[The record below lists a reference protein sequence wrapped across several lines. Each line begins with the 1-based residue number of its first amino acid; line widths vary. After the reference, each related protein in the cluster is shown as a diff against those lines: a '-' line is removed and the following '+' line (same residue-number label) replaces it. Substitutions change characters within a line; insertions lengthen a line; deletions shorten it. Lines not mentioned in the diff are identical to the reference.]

1 MAKKVSTNKITN
13 LSQDWGLDTSNGL
26 PYSGQ
31 SVQDF
36 IKEGLATANTAY
48 SERWGAV
55 YFDSAT
61 YTLLGF
67 KNEDDKETYL
77 AGGDSS
83 LVIGR
88 EIFNFSG
95 TINQIKII
103 NKMNSNTVY
112 FTNTAETAN
121 LTVGFISQQKGI
133 TDQDWTEILEDFYVT
148 ISVDKGSTGE
158 FVNIETNKLVLNGFD
173 YTFDVKKYVAF
184 GGNRVRVTATGV
196 TTNTTTNFIFNVH
209 LTSMYLSPSN
219 FAWNKP
225 FVEGEAY
232 NLGGMNIGGNINKL
246 LKVKVTNDGLGYS
259 RVFEENL
266 KTATYITNSY
276 FYKGL
281 VFPETGTGVYH
292 VEIWL
297 DADGLESDHLHYNIM
312 CIASADKATASLINI
327 NEVFEAD
334 NGTDADLFKY
344 SIYNAGMASGNPY
357 FKISKDGEVAREETL
372 EGVPTAS
379 VQTYSAALEFESEE
393 AMFDILVDASIGDYH
408 QQATVTIDNTTSFP
422 AVADTT
428 FYMNAATRSNNQT
441 NRDKIINE
449 ISGEEIS
456 TTFSNIA
463 WVDGTDGWTVDKGGR
478 KCLLLPARSKMTVNI
493 QPLALIGQGK
503 TIEMA
508 FKVENAADYNEPIV
522 SIADATDTDFR
533 GVVIKPKNVCVH
545 SRDLHTNDL
554 AQSYNLK
561 DDELVHL
568 IITIVK
574 NYKTNYGNLAQI
586 YVNGVKTTSFSFTN
600 TDDFTSKASLVLG
613 SNTADLYVYKMRVYE
628 NGFGWQDSIQNYIN
642 CLPGVVEKVAA
653 WDKIS
658 SVIDDSYNLDYDAVF
673 GKYNTMVIEMLDGKP
688 LPDKLNP
695 SGDNPPLCNLEI
707 NIVDPIEGELDEDF
721 AQFFNGTPILNQ
733 TIEGQGTTAMTYY
746 RWNFRWKMDKKY
758 NKRRITAKKNVA
770 SSMHSHKMGATRL
783 YNDLHNAVVGFND
796 ANARVAVFQY
806 PVYGFLKTLVEGTT
820 DQYVYTGIGLYT
832 IGPDKGDK
840 VTFGYDQSEFK
851 NSIMHLEGTDH
862 TPMSVGFDY
871 PWAETQYLGSKEAM
885 GAITKDGSIA
895 AAWEVGAAGD
905 YDPKDN
911 PTEVKAM
918 LDVEFK
924 PAYEVVY
931 NNSTCILGVT
941 ETLAEINADPVAWRK
956 RVADNGKSYSELEF
970 WTDGIY
976 DLYYYNV
983 QQETFKSNGINL
995 LTQLNIDAS
1004 ELIGLDIDAK
1014 NELFKTRRRE
1024 NFIANWENYWDKDD
1038 AIFHDVILEII
1049 AASDNFK
1056 KNNYPYKFKSLAEGG
1071 RWCRRQD
1078 DLDSIFDV
1086 NNQGF
1091 AAKLYSV
1098 LMGDK
1103 TATGSG
1109 SVFRGENSIFHT
1121 LVHECFKEEKKQ
1133 MAHRIFDAMAEL
1145 SPYGSSQIDRL
1156 VGYIQNLF
1164 WDKAQDYFTK
1174 SAYNIDAEWTYEEAW
1189 PLRTQGIYVNDVDPL
1204 QQSLGSHIEAE
1215 RNWVELRMV
1224 FMASYYNWGP
1234 FATDNGDDASTG
1246 QVSFRA
1252 AGGKTYTI
1260 TPALDLNPTILIGQS
1275 DLATYGDRV
1284 LAGTPVEVTVP
1295 DMGNNDTHVYIQ
1307 GTDYVADLGDL
1318 SDLQVSADNPV
1329 LTVASKRLRKL
1340 KTGDEI
1346 AENVTSNVAD
1356 MGIGYCPSL
1365 EEIDSRNL
1373 ASLTG
1378 TVDLTQC
1385 PRLRKALF
1393 EGTNAAN
1400 LQIAAGSKIE
1410 ELSLPDTVTTLSLI
1424 RLPNLTE
1431 DNLKYNSL
1439 NALSYLRL
1447 EDNDSI
1453 NNFEMLKNAYTNSP
1467 ALKNIRVVGF
1477 EYDADANDIA
1487 MIARFATDKDENGN
1501 PVYQGIDDNGD
1512 PTLGLP
1518 VLDGTFTL
1526 DGYLY
1531 ESDYNTVKANYPKL
1545 NIEAAGFYMDFE
1557 DPEVVRILLA
1567 NMTTD
1572 DNIGITREQAEG
1584 VTSINGWFHSNAVI
1598 KSFNELE
1605 HFTGLT
1611 QISPKNDGGH
1621 GSSVFWNA
1629 TSLEEVTI
1637 PKNVTRIGSYAFTN
1651 CNSLSKITFADKNKI
1666 TEINAGAFDSC
1677 SLLDI
1682 EIDFP
1687 NLIELGE
1694 SAFNR
1699 CANIRKITNLGK
1711 ITKIKGVGNIGQNW
1725 GDFYRCTS
1733 LEDVTL
1739 PNTLES
1745 IGMMSFYGCSS
1756 MTRCVF
1762 PTSLTTIG
1770 AQAFYNCTSLAFEH
1784 LNLPNLTTLGQDAF
1798 YGVKIKKL
1806 SLGAVTSLPSASS
1819 STQNYGDKSVLEE
1832 VVLSDAL
1839 SVIPDYSFRDYIE
1852 LSSLKLPSNLT
1863 EIGTQAFS
1871 GCTSFNIDVS
1881 TLPKT
1886 ISNIESLAFQGVKTS
1901 GVLDLPNLTGTI
1913 TWGNYNN
1920 TDTKLLDGVE
1930 NLGAV
1935 TSVAGFMRQAKL
1947 KFAKVPS
1954 TCTKLETDAFS
1965 NCTSLEYLL
1974 VWNPNPP
1981 TLGTS
1986 ALNNTN
1992 NCPIYVPG
2000 ASLTAYR
2007 EATNWINYASRIF
2020 PLEDYMDGGIITFAD
2035 PVVEALCVANWDT
2048 NNSGYM
2054 SKGEVERI
2062 TDIGTVFKGNTEITS
2077 FGEFEKFTGLTS
2089 VPDGA
2094 FSGCTNLMELTIP
2107 KTLTVI
2113 KRSAFANVPAPMI
2126 LDCPNLT
2133 DIWSDSAYTGA
2144 FYNSGLTEIRNL
2156 GTITKLQNGYNDNN
2170 KYGIFADCKNL
2181 TKVVLPETLINV
2193 ESVTFIGC
2201 TSLTDINL
2209 DHVVTFGRYAF
2220 SNCTSLSLN
2229 DLTLTNAQ
2237 TIHPGA
2243 FANVP
2248 LTGKLSCPSLTSLP
2262 GERYS
2267 MGAFENTNLT
2277 EIADLGSITTIPDFR
2292 ESAATGCF
2300 ANNQNLIKVTL
2311 PETLTFI
2318 GRRAFRNCPKLTTCN
2333 IPSSVTTINDS
2344 AFANNEN
2351 LLFEELNLPNLTTL
2365 GQNAFYGVKIKK
2377 ISLDSLI
2384 NLPSGTTNGWTENY
2398 GNQTILEEV
2407 VLSNLITTISSCT
2420 FFGYSALT
2428 KCDIPKSVTKIDG
2441 HAFEGTKIEG
2451 ILDLP
2456 NLTTMG
2462 TRAFSGTNISKVVN
2476 LGTITSLPEGEWV
2489 SAKRQGVFALCANL
2503 TSVVLPETLTN
2514 IGYGSFAHCTA
2525 LQSLN
2530 IPESVTFIG
2539 EGAFEN
2545 CSAPLVLN
2553 TPNLQTLSGAAF
2565 NGSGLVEIKS
2575 IGKITTIESG
2585 TSSPFYNC
2593 TKLKK
2598 VTWSTDTVA
2607 IQAWQFRLCESL
2619 DTVIIPTETVVTLM
2633 NSDAFSETSADLAI
2647 YVLDEL
2653 VDAYKTA
2660 ENWSVHADKIKPL
2673 SEYVE

>member
-246 LKVKVTNDGLGYS
+246 LKVKVTNDELGYS

-312 CIASADKATASLINI
+312 CIASADKTTASLINI

-357 FKISKDGEVAREETL
+357 FKISKDGEIAREETL
-372 EGVPTAS
+372 DRIPTAS
-379 VQTYSAALEFESEE
+379 IQTYSAAIEFESEE
-393 AMFDILVDASIGDYH
+393 AMFDITVDASIGDSH
-408 QQATVTIDNTTSFP
+408 QQAVIPIDNTSSFP
-422 AVADTT
+422 AISNAT

-441 NRDKIINE
+441 NRDKFINE
-449 ISGEEIS
+449 ISGTEIE
-456 TTFSNIA
+456 TTFSDIA
-463 WVDGTDGWTVDKGGR
+463 WVDGTDGWTVDKTGR
-478 KCLLLPARSKMTVNI
+478 KCLLLPARSKMTVNT

-508 FKVENAADYNEPIV
+508 FKIENAADYDEPVI
-522 SIADATDTDFR
+522 SIAETTDTDFR
-533 GVVIKPKNVCVH
+533 GIVIKPKNVCIH

-586 YVNGVKTTSFSFTN
+586 YVNGVKTTSFAFTN
-600 TDDFTSKASLVLG
+600 TDDFTSRASLVLG
-613 SNTADLYVYKMRVYE
+613 SNTADLYLYKMRVYE

-658 SVIDDSYNLDYDAVF
+658 SVIDDSYNLNYDAVF

-746 RWNFRWKMDKKY
+746 RWNFRWKLDKTY

-783 YNDLHNAVVGFND
+783 YNDLHNAVVGPND

-832 IGPDKGDK
+832 VGPDKGDK
-840 VTFGYDQSEFK
+840 VTFGFDKSEFE

-871 PWAETQYLGSKEAM
+871 PWAETQYVGSKEAM

-895 AAWEVGAAGD
+895 AAWEVGAAGE

-941 ETLAEINADPVAWRK
+941 ETLSEINANPVVWRK
-956 RVADNGKSYSELEF
+956 NVTEDGKSYSELEF
-970 WTDGIY
+970 WTDGVY
-976 DLYYYNV
+976 DLYYYNI
-983 QQETFKSNGINL
+983 QEETFKSNGINL
-995 LTQLNIDAS
+995 LTQLGISAN
-1004 ELIGLDIDAK
+1004 ELSGLDINAK
-1014 NELFKTRRRE
+1014 NELFKARRRE

-1038 AIFHDVILEII
+1038 ALFHDVILEII

-1056 KNNYPYKFKSLAEGG
+1056 KNNYPYKFKPLAQGG

-1121 LVHECFKEEKKQ
+1121 LVHECFKDEKKQ

-1189 PLRTQGIYVNDVDPL
+1189 PLRTQGIYKNDVDPL

-1234 FATDNGDDASTG
+1234 FATDNGDDTSTG

-1340 KTGDEI
+1340 KTGDEV

-1393 EGTNAAN
+1393 EGTNVAN
-1400 LQIAAGSKIE
+1400 LQIPAGSKIE
-1410 ELSLPDTVTTLSLI
+1410 ELSLPDTITTLSLI

-1431 DNLKYNSL
+1431 DNLTYNSL

-1447 EDNDSI
+1447 EDNDNI
-1453 NNFEMLKNAYTNSP
+1453 NNFEMLKNAYANSP

-1477 EYDADANDIA
+1477 EYNADASDIA

-1512 PTLGLP
+1512 PSQGLP

-1526 DGYLY
+1526 DGYSY

-1545 NIEAAGFYMDFE
+1545 NIEAAGFYVYFE
-1557 DPEVVRILLA
+1557 DPEVARILLA
-1567 NMTTD
+1567 NMTND
-1572 DNIGITREQAEG
+1572 DNIGITREQAAE
-1584 VTSINGWFHSNAVI
+1584 VTSIGTWFKENTVI
-1598 KSFNELE
+1598 VSFNEFELFTSVNSMSSQSFFSCSNLTSIKLPDTISTIPNGSYTTAAYSYAGVFTLCDKLTSIKLPSSLE
-1605 HFTGLT
+1605 S
-1611 QISPKNDGGH
+1611 I
-1621 GSSVFWNA
+1621 GSGAFSEC
-1629 TSLEEVTI
+1629 TSLTHVDL
-1637 PKNVTRIGSYAFTN
+1637 PKTLNRIGNAAFQNTSITGELSS
-1651 CNSLSKITFADKNKI
+1651 SLTTIESKAFWGCKLLKINLPNLSGTLGERAFADNI
-1666 TEINAGAFDSC
+1666 NLTEVVS
-1677 SLLDI
+1677 
-1682 EIDFP
+1682 
-1687 NLIELGE
+1687 
-1694 SAFNR
+1694 
-1699 CANIRKITNLGK
+1699 LGK
-1711 ITKIKGVGNIGQNW
+1711 ITEFENGSYQSNIG
-1725 GDFYRCTS
+1725 GRYKGCFYGCTS
-1733 LEDVTL
+1733 LTSVTL
-1739 PNTLES
+1739 PSTLVKIGYGAFSGCDKLTQLNGFNNSQIELVGDS
-1745 IGMMSFYGCSS
+1745 ILYGCSS
-1756 MTRCVF
+1756 
-1762 PTSLTTIG
+1762 
-1770 AQAFYNCTSLAFEH
+1770 LAFDE
-1784 LNLPNLTTLGQDAF
+1784 LNLPNLTSLGQNAF
-1798 YGVKIKKL
+1798 YEVKIKKL
-1806 SLGAVTSLPSASS
+1806 TLGKVTSLPGANEYI
-1819 STQNYGDKSVLEE
+1819 QNFGKKDYLEE
-1832 VVLSDAL
+1832 ITLPNTLTTIPNNSFAL
-1839 SVIPDYSFRDYIE
+1839 YTALKKCNLPEGITE
-1852 LSSLKLPSNLT
+1852 L
-1863 EIGTQAFS
+1863 GVAAFN
-1871 GCTSFNIDVS
+1871 GCTSLSDDLN
-1881 TLPKT
+1881 
-1886 ISNIESLAFQGVKTS
+1886 
-1901 GVLDLPNLTGTI
+1901 LPNLTGTI
-1913 TWGNYNN
+1913 GNSTFRSTAIKRIVSLGSITSIGGTGHGTAVFGLNTALEFVDLPITITSIGNY
-1920 TDTKLLDGVE
+1920 
-1930 NLGAV
+1930 
-1935 TSVAGFMRQAKL
+1935 
-1947 KFAKVPS
+1947 
-1954 TCTKLETDAFS
+1954 AFYG
-1965 NCTSLEYLL
+1965 CTSLLSIICRATT
-1974 VWNPNPP
+1974 PP

-1986 ALNNTN
+1986 VFGDTN
-1992 NCPIYVPG
+1992 STFVIYVPA
-2000 ASLTAYR
+2000 ASVTAYR
-2007 EATNWINYASRIF
+2007 EATNWIEYASRIF
-2020 PLEDYMDGGIITFAD
+2020 PIEDYMDGGIFIFAD
-2035 PVVEALCVANWDT
+2035 PAVEALCVANWDS

-2054 SKGEVERI
+2054 SKGEVERV
-2062 TDIGTVFKGNTEITS
+2062 TSVGTVFNDTEITS
-2077 FGEFEKFTGLTS
+2077 FNEFKHFTGITVLNDS
-2089 VPDGA
+2089 A
-2094 FSGCTNLMELTIP
+2094 FRGCTNLQEITIP
-2107 KTLTVI
+2107 Q
-2113 KRSAFANVPAPMI
+2113 NVVHMGWKVFT
-2126 LDCPNLT
+2126 DGNCPNLHT
-2133 DIWSDSAYTGA
+2133 IVILNDQSVISAQSNTLT
-2144 FYNSGLTEIRNL
+2144 GLTGI
-2156 GTITKLQNGYNDNN
+2156 QN
-2170 KYGIFADCKNL
+2170 
-2181 TKVVLPETLINV
+2181 
-2193 ESVTFIGC
+2193 
-2201 TSLTDINL
+2201 
-2209 DHVVTFGRYAF
+2209 
-2220 SNCTSLSLN
+2220 
-2229 DLTLTNAQ
+2229 
-2237 TIHPGA
+2237 
-2243 FANVP
+2243 
-2248 LTGKLSCPSLTSLP
+2248 
-2262 GERYS
+2262 
-2267 MGAFENTNLT
+2267 
-2277 EIADLGSITTIPDFR
+2277 
-2292 ESAATGCF
+2292 
-2300 ANNQNLIKVTL
+2300 
-2311 PETLTFI
+2311 
-2318 GRRAFRNCPKLTTCN
+2318 
-2333 IPSSVTTINDS
+2333 
-2344 AFANNEN
+2344 
-2351 LLFEELNLPNLTTL
+2351 
-2365 GQNAFYGVKIKK
+2365 
-2377 ISLDSLI
+2377 
-2384 NLPSGTTNGWTENY
+2384 
-2398 GNQTILEEV
+2398 
-2407 VLSNLITTISSCT
+2407 
-2420 FFGYSALT
+2420 
-2428 KCDIPKSVTKIDG
+2428 
-2441 HAFEGTKIEG
+2441 
-2451 ILDLP
+2451 
-2456 NLTTMG
+2456 
-2462 TRAFSGTNISKVVN
+2462 
-2476 LGTITSLPEGEWV
+2476 
-2489 SAKRQGVFALCANL
+2489 
-2503 TSVVLPETLTN
+2503 
-2514 IGYGSFAHCTA
+2514 
-2525 LQSLN
+2525 
-2530 IPESVTFIG
+2530 
-2539 EGAFEN
+2539 
-2545 CSAPLVLN
+2545 
-2553 TPNLQTLSGAAF
+2553 
-2565 NGSGLVEIKS
+2565 
-2575 IGKITTIESG
+2575 
-2585 TSSPFYNC
+2585 
-2593 TKLKK
+2593 
-2598 VTWSTDTVA
+2598 
-2607 IQAWQFRLCESL
+2607 
-2619 DTVIIPTETVVTLM
+2619 
-2633 NSDAFSETSADLAI
+2633 I
-2647 YVLDEL
+2647 YVPGTL
-2653 VDAYKTA
+2653 VDAYKA
-2660 ENWSVHADKIKPL
+2660 ADYWSAFADYIKPL
-2673 SEYVE
+2673 SEYTE

>member
-422 AVADTT
+422 AVADAT

-449 ISGEEIS
+449 ISGQEIS

-463 WVDGTDGWTVDKGGR
+463 WVDGTDGWTVDKSGR
-478 KCLLLPARSKMTVNI
+478 KCLLLPARSKMTVNT

-533 GVVIKPKNVCVH
+533 GIVIKPKNVCVH

-628 NGFGWQDSIQNYIN
+628 NGFGWQDAIQNYIN

-871 PWAETQYLGSKEAM
+871 PWAETQYIGSKEAM

-895 AAWEVGAAGD
+895 AAWEVGAAGE

-970 WTDGIY
+970 WTDGVY

-983 QQETFKSNGINL
+983 QEEKFKPNGINL
-995 LTQLNIDAS
+995 LTQLNIQN
-1004 ELIGLDIDAK
+1004 ELTGLNINAK

-1056 KNNYPYKFKSLAEGG
+1056 KTNYPNKFKSLAEGG

-1156 VGYIQNLF
+1156 IGYIQNLF

-1189 PLRTQGIYVNDVDPL
+1189 PLRNQGIYKNDVDPL
-1204 QQSLGSHIEAE
+1204 EQSLGSHIEAE

-1234 FATDNGDDASTG
+1234 FATDNGDDTSTG

-1557 DPEVVRILLA
+1557 DPEVVKILLA

-1651 CNSLSKITFADKNKI
+1651 CNLLSKITFADKNKI
-1666 TEINAGAFDSC
+1666 TEINSGAFDGC

-1694 SAFNR
+1694 SVFNR
-1699 CANIRKITNLGK
+1699 CVNIRKITNLGK

-1725 GDFYRCTS
+1725 GDFYQCTS

-1745 IGMMSFYGCSS
+1745 IGTKSFYECSA

-1762 PTSLTTIG
+1762 PTSITTIKD
-1770 AQAFYNCTSLAFEH
+1770 QAFYNCTSLAFDE
-1784 LNLPNLTTLGQDAF
+1784 LNLPNLTTLGQNAF
-1798 YGVKIKKL
+1798 YGMKIKKL
-1806 SLGAVTSLPSASS
+1806 SLGALTALPTANNIS
-1819 STQNYGDKSVLEE
+1819 QNYGDKDTLEE
-1832 VVLSDAL
+1832 ITISGK
-1839 SVIPDYSFRDYIE
+1839 I
-1852 LSSLKLPSNLT
+1852 T
-1863 EIGTQAFS
+1863 EIPSQ
-1871 GCTSFNIDVS
+1871 SFNGYINMKLCDFPTSVTAIGDYAFNNCVS
-1881 TLPKT
+1881 LPKVITLSNVQTLGIASYCKTMIEEVYLPDIVTLKNGANYTGVFSHCTNLKKIHIGPNCTLIGSYLRSYGANGSDFT
-1886 ISNIESLAFQGVKTS
+1886 IICE
-1901 GVLDLPNLTGTI
+1901 
-1913 TWGNYNN
+1913 
-1920 TDTKLLDGVE
+1920 
-1930 NLGAV
+1930 AV
-1935 TSVAGFMRQAKL
+1935 T
-1947 KFAKVPS
+1947 
-1954 TCTKLETDAFS
+1954 
-1965 NCTSLEYLL
+1965 
-1974 VWNPNPP
+1974 PP
-1981 TLGTS
+1981 TLGS
-1986 ALNNTN
+1986 SILHAAVNVELEA
-1992 NCPIYVPG
+1992 IYVPA
-2000 ASLTAYR
+2000 ASLIAYR
-2007 EATNWINYASRIF
+2007 EATNWIDYASRIF
-2020 PLEDYMDGGIITFAD
+2020 PIEDYMDGGIITFAD

-2077 FGEFEKFTGLTS
+2077 FNEFENFTGITS
-2089 VPDGA
+2089 LVSGSSSTLSA
-2094 FSGCTNLMELTIP
+2094 FTGCTNLESIKLP
-2107 KTLTVI
+2107 SSLTVFGNYSFQGCSKLSI
-2113 KRSAFANVPAPMI
+2113 
-2126 LDCPNLT
+2126 
-2133 DIWSDSAYTGA
+2133 
-2144 FYNSGLTEIRNL
+2144 TEIPV
-2156 GTITKLQNGYNDNN
+2156 GTT
-2170 KYGIFADCKNL
+2170 
-2181 TKVVLPETLINV
+2181 
-2193 ESVTFIGC
+2193 SIG
-2201 TSLTDINL
+2201 T
-2209 DHVVTFGRYAF
+2209 
-2220 SNCTSLSLN
+2220 
-2229 DLTLTNAQ
+2229 
-2237 TIHPGA
+2237 
-2243 FANVP
+2243 
-2248 LTGKLSCPSLTSLP
+2248 
-2262 GERYS
+2262 
-2267 MGAFENTNLT
+2267 
-2277 EIADLGSITTIPDFR
+2277 
-2292 ESAATGCF
+2292 
-2300 ANNQNLIKVTL
+2300 
-2311 PETLTFI
+2311 
-2318 GRRAFRNCPKLTTCN
+2318 
-2333 IPSSVTTINDS
+2333 
-2344 AFANNEN
+2344 
-2351 LLFEELNLPNLTTL
+2351 
-2365 GQNAFYGVKIKK
+2365 NAFYGVAQCPQNVI
-2377 ISLDSLI
+2377 
-2384 NLPSGTTNGWTENY
+2384 
-2398 GNQTILEEV
+2398 
-2407 VLSNLITTISSCT
+2407 
-2420 FFGYSALT
+2420 
-2428 KCDIPKSVTKIDG
+2428 
-2441 HAFEGTKIEG
+2441 
-2451 ILDLP
+2451 LP
-2456 NLTTMG
+2456 NLTFLG
-2462 TRAFSGTNISKVVN
+2462 NAAFKNNAGIK
-2476 LGTITSLPEGEWV
+2476 
-2489 SAKRQGVFALCANL
+2489 K
-2503 TSVVLPETLTN
+2503 
-2514 IGYGSFAHCTA
+2514 
-2525 LQSLN
+2525 
-2530 IPESVTFIG
+2530 
-2539 EGAFEN
+2539 
-2545 CSAPLVLN
+2545 VLN
-2553 TPNLQTLSGAAF
+2553 L
-2565 NGSGLVEIKS
+2565 
-2575 IGKITTIESG
+2575 GKITEIVGGGSIDTN
-2585 TSSPFYNC
+2585 SSPFYGCND
-2593 TKLKK
+2593 
-2598 VTWSTDTVA
+2598 VEV
-2607 IQAWQFRLCESL
+2607 F
-2619 DTVIIPTETVVTLM
+2619 IIPSTVTTLGKGAISYM
-2633 NSDAFSETSADLAI
+2633 SSLHTLISKATTPPTYTDNSLYTLAALTSI
-2647 YVLDEL
+2647 YVP
-2653 VDAYKTA
+2653 DASVEEYKGSSG
-2660 ENWSVHADKIKPL
+2660 WSSATWQAKIKPISQL
-2673 SEYVE
+2673 ATDNPTLYAEIKDYL

>member
-209 LTSMYLSPSN
+209 STSMYLSPSN

-246 LKVKVTNDGLGYS
+246 LKVKVTNDELDYS

-281 VFPETGTGVYH
+281 IFPETGTGVYH

-422 AVADTT
+422 AVADAT

-441 NRDKIINE
+441 NRDKFINE
-449 ISGEEIS
+449 ISGQEIS

-463 WVDGTDGWTVDKGGR
+463 WVDGTDGWTVDKSGR
-478 KCLLLPARSKMTVNI
+478 KCLLLPARSKMTVNT

-522 SIADATDTDFR
+522 SIADTTDTDFR
-533 GVVIKPKNVCVH
+533 GIVIKPKNVCVH

-673 GKYNTMVIEMLDGKP
+673 GRYNTMVIEMLDGKP

-707 NIVDPIEGELDEDF
+707 NIVDRIEGEFDEDF

-895 AAWEVGAAGD
+895 AAWEVGAAGE

-956 RVADNGKSYSELEF
+956 RVAENGKSYSELEF
-970 WTDGIY
+970 WTDGVY

-983 QQETFKSNGINL
+983 QEEKFKPNGINL
-995 LTQLNIDAS
+995 LTQLNIQN
-1004 ELIGLDIDAK
+1004 ELTGLDINAK

-1038 AIFHDVILEII
+1038 ALFHDVILEII

-1056 KNNYPYKFKSLAEGG
+1056 KNNYPYKFKPLAEGG

-1189 PLRTQGIYVNDVDPL
+1189 PLRNQGIYVNDVDPL

-1385 PRLRKALF
+1385 PRLRKVLF
-1393 EGTNAAN
+1393 EGTNVAN
-1400 LQIAAGSKIE
+1400 LQIPAGSKIE

-1453 NNFEMLKNAYTNSP
+1453 NNFEMLKNAYINSP
-1467 ALKNIRVVGF
+1467 VLKNIRVVGF
-1477 EYDADANDIA
+1477 KYNADANDIA
-1487 MIARFATDKDENGN
+1487 MIARFTTDKDENGN

-1518 VLDGTFTL
+1518 VLDGTFIL

-1531 ESDYNTVKANYPKL
+1531 EDDYNAVKANYPKL
-1545 NIEAAGFYMDFE
+1545 NIEAEGFYIKFE
-1557 DPEVVRILLA
+1557 DPEVVKVLLSKL
-1567 NMTTD
+1567 TTD
-1572 DNIGITREQAEG
+1572 DNIGITVSNIEG
-1584 VTSINGWFHSNAVI
+1584 VKSIGGWFTNNAKI
-1598 KSFNELE
+1598 ETFNEFE
-1605 HFTGLT
+1605 RFTGITKIEGDPSSAGGFMGCTLLRSIKLPKTLT
-1611 QISPKNDGGH
+1611 TIYDGSHQYSNTGCFK
-1621 GSSVFWNA
+1621 GC
-1629 TSLEEVTI
+1629 TSLEEIVVPPLVTKI
-1637 PKNVTRIGSYAFTN
+1637 PHSFARSCSSLRSVTFEGEITSIADRAFCYCTPLVCDIPQTVTNIGIFAFRDCDMSGVVLNLPNLKT
-1651 CNSLSKITFADKNKI
+1651 LGGIDTFAY
-1666 TEINAGAFDSC
+1666 
-1677 SLLDI
+1677 
-1682 EIDFP
+1682 
-1687 NLIELGE
+1687 
-1694 SAFNR
+1694 
-1699 CANIRKITNLGK
+1699 
-1711 ITKIKGVGNIGQNW
+1711 TKIKGIESLGEITALTFQ
-1725 GDFYRCTS
+1725 GDPPGSYS
-1733 LEDVTL
+1733 QY
-1739 PNTLES
+1739 P
-1745 IGMMSFYGCSS
+1745 
-1756 MTRCVF
+1756 
-1762 PTSLTTIG
+1762 
-1770 AQAFYNCTSLAFEH
+1770 AFYNCTELEYVNLPKTLTNIGRNMFQGCTKLVIDE
-1784 LNLPNLTTLGQDAF
+1784 LDLPNLTTIGVSVFSGVKIRKVKNLGKVTTFPQLSCVGTYIEEINVPDTVTAFASSALYGFTSLHTLNVDWSKIVTLNQQALYNCTGLELEELSTPNLETIGSNALYNVKIKKWLNMGKMTTLTLGGLDKTVLTELVIPSTVISLPKDVLSGCKKLVSLSVDWSNITSIGANALYNCTELPTFDEVNLINLTSIGLDAF
-1798 YGVKIKKL
+1798 YGVKIKKINISSLTTLPTAGSSGLSQIFGDKTILEEVILSESLTEIPNYCFMNYSNIKQFGINWSGLTVLGAGALNGMSGLEFEEL
-1806 SLGAVTSLPSASS
+1806 SLNNLISLGHFSLNGIKIKKLSLPTITSLPAANSS
-1819 STQNYGDKSVLEE
+1819 GTSSNFGNNSILEE
-1832 VVLSDAL
+1832 LNLSENITILPAYTFKQHTKL
-1839 SVIPDYSFRDYIE
+1839 KKITGLKNIGVIEMQCFNGCSE
-1852 LSSLKLPSNLT
+1852 LESIDIDFTKVTTISND
-1863 EIGTQAFS
+1863 AFS
-1871 GCTSFNIDVS
+1871 GCTSIIIDELN
-1881 TLPKT
+1881 T
-1886 ISNIESLAFQGVKTS
+1886 SNITTLGTNAFSGVKIKKWLDTGGLTTINLAGLDKNYIEEIVLPQTATIIPAYCFQGCPELRNINN
-1901 GVLDLPNLTGTI
+1901 GVFNSITEIKANAFCDLPNWIQNVVFPNLTTVISTSSSNQHLNFVRCGFTEFHAPNLNMSNVDI
-1913 TWGNYNN
+1913 YYAGNGIFKSCPNLKILEVGG
-1920 TDTKLLDGVE
+1920 TKLP
-1930 NLGAV
+1930 LG
-1935 TSVAGFMRQAKL
+1935 
-1947 KFAKVPS
+1947 FA
-1954 TCTKLETDAFS
+1954 
-1965 NCTSLEYLL
+1965 
-1974 VWNPNPP
+1974 
-1981 TLGTS
+1981 
-1986 ALNNTN
+1986 
-1992 NCPIYVPG
+1992 
-2000 ASLTAYR
+2000 R
-2007 EATNWINYASRIF
+2007 
-2020 PLEDYMDGGIITFAD
+2020 
-2035 PVVEALCVANWDT
+2035 
-2048 NNSGYM
+2048 
-2054 SKGEVERI
+2054 
-2062 TDIGTVFKGNTEITS
+2062 
-2077 FGEFEKFTGLTS
+2077 
-2089 VPDGA
+2089 
-2094 FSGCTNLMELTIP
+2094 
-2107 KTLTVI
+2107 
-2113 KRSAFANVPAPMI
+2113 
-2126 LDCPNLT
+2126 DCPNLENV
-2133 DIWSDSAYTGA
+2133 I
-2144 FYNSGLTEIRNL
+2144 GLDNIVEIRHQAFIDTPNL
-2156 GTITKLQNGYNDNN
+2156 KINMVLPKCEYIISSGASSLGGTFGNCGILSLDAPKIIKIGEDSYGNDPGVFNS
-2170 KYGIFADCKNL
+2170 CKNL
-2181 TKVVLPETLINV
+2181 HTIKLQDITK
-2193 ESVTFIGC
+2193 IGY
-2201 TSLTDINL
+2201 
-2209 DHVVTFGRYAF
+2209 RAF
-2220 SNCTSLSLN
+2220 ANCTSLSAVIINNTVPPALDSSAFSN
-2229 DLTLTNAQ
+2229 C
-2237 TIHPGA
+2237 GA
-2243 FANVP
+2243 FTIYVP
-2248 LTGKLSCPSLTSLP
+2248 
-2262 GERYS
+2262 E
-2267 MGAFENTNLT
+2267 
-2277 EIADLGSITTIPDFR
+2277 
-2292 ESAATGCF
+2292 
-2300 ANNQNLIKVTL
+2300 
-2311 PETLTFI
+2311 
-2318 GRRAFRNCPKLTTCN
+2318 
-2333 IPSSVTTINDS
+2333 
-2344 AFANNEN
+2344 
-2351 LLFEELNLPNLTTL
+2351 
-2365 GQNAFYGVKIKK
+2365 
-2377 ISLDSLI
+2377 
-2384 NLPSGTTNGWTENY
+2384 
-2398 GNQTILEEV
+2398 
-2407 VLSNLITTISSCT
+2407 
-2420 FFGYSALT
+2420 
-2428 KCDIPKSVTKIDG
+2428 
-2441 HAFEGTKIEG
+2441 
-2451 ILDLP
+2451 
-2456 NLTTMG
+2456 
-2462 TRAFSGTNISKVVN
+2462 
-2476 LGTITSLPEGEWV
+2476 
-2489 SAKRQGVFALCANL
+2489 
-2503 TSVVLPETLTN
+2503 
-2514 IGYGSFAHCTA
+2514 
-2525 LQSLN
+2525 
-2530 IPESVTFIG
+2530 ESV
-2539 EGAFEN
+2539 
-2545 CSAPLVLN
+2545 
-2553 TPNLQTLSGAAF
+2553 
-2565 NGSGLVEIKS
+2565 
-2575 IGKITTIESG
+2575 ES
-2585 TSSPFYNC
+2585 
-2593 TKLKK
+2593 
-2598 VTWSTDTVA
+2598 
-2607 IQAWQFRLCESL
+2607 
-2619 DTVIIPTETVVTLM
+2619 
-2633 NSDAFSETSADLAI
+2633 
-2647 YVLDEL
+2647 
-2653 VDAYKTA
+2653 YKTA
-2660 ENWSVHADKIKPL
+2660 TNWMAFALRIKPL
-2673 SEYVE
+2673 SEYSE

>member
-173 YTFDVKKYVAF
+173 YTFDVKKYIAF

-422 AVADTT
+422 AVADAT

-449 ISGEEIS
+449 ISGQEIS

-463 WVDGTDGWTVDKGGR
+463 WVDGTDGWTVDKSGR
-478 KCLLLPARSKMTVNI
+478 KCLLLPARSKMTVNT

-533 GVVIKPKNVCVH
+533 GIVIKPKNVCVH

-746 RWNFRWKMDKKY
+746 RWNFRWKMDKTY

-832 IGPDKGDK
+832 VGPDKGDK

-851 NSIMHLEGTDH
+851 NSVMHLEGTDH

-871 PWAETQYLGSKEAM
+871 PWAETQYIGSKEAM

-895 AAWEVGAAGD
+895 AAWEVGAAGE

-956 RVADNGKSYSELEF
+956 RVAENGKSYSELEF
-970 WTDGIY
+970 WTDGVY

-983 QQETFKSNGINL
+983 QEEKFKPNGINL
-995 LTQLNIDAS
+995 LTQLNIQN
-1004 ELIGLDIDAK
+1004 ELTGLDINAK

-1038 AIFHDVILEII
+1038 ALFHDVILEII

-1056 KNNYPYKFKSLAEGG
+1056 KNNYPYKFKPLAEGG

-1156 VGYIQNLF
+1156 IGYIQNLF

-1189 PLRTQGIYVNDVDPL
+1189 PLKNQGIYKNDVDPL
-1204 QQSLGSHIEAE
+1204 EQSLGSHIEAE

-1234 FATDNGDDASTG
+1234 FATDNGDDTSTG

-1295 DMGNNDTHVYIQ
+1295 DMGNNDTHIYIQ

-1318 SDLQVSADNPV
+1318 SDLQVSADNPA

-1400 LQIAAGSKIE
+1400 LQIPAGSKIE

-1518 VLDGTFTL
+1518 VLDGTFIL

-1531 ESDYNTVKANYPKL
+1531 ESDYNTVKTNYPKL

-1572 DNIGITREQAEG
+1572 DNIGITREQAAAVTNIGAWFNSNTAIESFDEFECFTG
-1584 VTSINGWFHSNAVI
+1584 VTRLQGNNTATAIFYGCTNLKSIKFPTSLTSIGDCNF
-1598 KSFNELE
+1598 KD
-1605 HFTGLT
+1605 TGLLNVPDLSHVT
-1611 QISPKNDGGH
+1611 QVYAGAFQNTPNMRGKAILNCNIVYLGTFNNSGIDEVEIN
-1621 GSSVFWNA
+1621 VA
-1629 TSLEEVTI
+1629 TSVSNNSNNRQTGAFADCVNLKKVTMA
-1637 PKNVTRIGSYAFTN
+1637 NTVETLGQYAFGYCT
-1651 CNSLSKITFADKNKI
+1651 SLVDCIIPQSVKT
-1666 TEINAGAFDSC
+1666 INAGAFRD
-1677 SLLDI
+1677 
-1682 EIDFP
+1682 
-1687 NLIELGE
+1687 
-1694 SAFNR
+1694 
-1699 CANIRKITNLGK
+1699 
-1711 ITKIKGVGNIGQNW
+1711 
-1725 GDFYRCTS
+1725 CT
-1733 LEDVTL
+1733 
-1739 PNTLES
+1739 
-1745 IGMMSFYGCSS
+1745 
-1756 MTRCVF
+1756 
-1762 PTSLTTIG
+1762 
-1770 AQAFYNCTSLAFEH
+1770 ALAYDH
-1784 LNLPNLTTLGQDAF
+1784 LNLPNLNYWGINSFTGVKITKVTANALTTIVADSNSINFGDRTVLKEFSAPKLTSIPSYCFQYYSALTTLNLNWEAITNIGKRAFWGCTSLAFDELRTPNLTTLGLNAFYSVTIKKWLDMGKITSLTNDAF
-1798 YGVKIKKL
+1798 QGND
-1806 SLGAVTSLPSASS
+1806 T
-1819 STQNYGDKSVLEE
+1819 LEE
-1832 VVLSDAL
+1832 IVLPETLITIGEVEVGKTVGAFSSCTALKKVVLGSAL
-1839 SVIPDYSFRDYIE
+1839 TTIPNATFAGC
-1852 LSSLKLPSNLT
+1852 SSLSEINLDNIT
-1863 EIGTQAFS
+1863 VIKGGTYGGAFS
-1871 GCTSFNIDVS
+1871 GALSSDFELNAPKLE
-1881 TLPKT
+1881 TLT
-1886 ISNIESLAFQGVKTS
+1886 NHAFQRSNLKKIVNLGKVA
-1901 GVLDLPNLTGTI
+1901 VLGSDGNINFGGLGTFYECPNLDFVRLPETI
-1913 TWGNYNN
+1913 T
-1920 TDTKLLDGVE
+1920 TI
-1930 NLGAV
+1930 
-1935 TSVAGFMRQAKL
+1935 
-1947 KFAKVPS
+1947 PS
-1954 TCTKLETDAFS
+1954 YCFYKCTKLDTFICEAT
-1965 NCTSLEYLL
+1965 T
-1974 VWNPNPP
+1974 PP
-1981 TLGTS
+1981 TLGAN
-1986 ALNNTN
+1986 ALGGTN
-1992 NCPIYVPG
+1992 STFLIYVPA
-2000 ASLTAYR
+2000 ASLIAYR
-2007 EATNWINYASRIF
+2007 GATNWIEYASRIF
-2020 PLEDYMDGGIITFAD
+2020 PIEDYMDGGIITFAD
-2035 PVVEALCVANWDT
+2035 PVV
-2048 NNSGYM
+2048 
-2054 SKGEVERI
+2054 
-2062 TDIGTVFKGNTEITS
+2062 
-2077 FGEFEKFTGLTS
+2077 
-2089 VPDGA
+2089 
-2094 FSGCTNLMELTIP
+2094 
-2107 KTLTVI
+2107 
-2113 KRSAFANVPAPMI
+2113 
-2126 LDCPNLT
+2126 
-2133 DIWSDSAYTGA
+2133 
-2144 FYNSGLTEIRNL
+2144 
-2156 GTITKLQNGYNDNN
+2156 
-2170 KYGIFADCKNL
+2170 
-2181 TKVVLPETLINV
+2181 
-2193 ESVTFIGC
+2193 
-2201 TSLTDINL
+2201 
-2209 DHVVTFGRYAF
+2209 
-2220 SNCTSLSLN
+2220 
-2229 DLTLTNAQ
+2229 
-2237 TIHPGA
+2237 
-2243 FANVP
+2243 
-2248 LTGKLSCPSLTSLP
+2248 
-2262 GERYS
+2262 
-2267 MGAFENTNLT
+2267 
-2277 EIADLGSITTIPDFR
+2277 
-2292 ESAATGCF
+2292 
-2300 ANNQNLIKVTL
+2300 
-2311 PETLTFI
+2311 
-2318 GRRAFRNCPKLTTCN
+2318 
-2333 IPSSVTTINDS
+2333 
-2344 AFANNEN
+2344 
-2351 LLFEELNLPNLTTL
+2351 
-2365 GQNAFYGVKIKK
+2365 
-2377 ISLDSLI
+2377 
-2384 NLPSGTTNGWTENY
+2384 
-2398 GNQTILEEV
+2398 
-2407 VLSNLITTISSCT
+2407 
-2420 FFGYSALT
+2420 
-2428 KCDIPKSVTKIDG
+2428 
-2441 HAFEGTKIEG
+2441 
-2451 ILDLP
+2451 
-2456 NLTTMG
+2456 
-2462 TRAFSGTNISKVVN
+2462 
-2476 LGTITSLPEGEWV
+2476 
-2489 SAKRQGVFALCANL
+2489 
-2503 TSVVLPETLTN
+2503 
-2514 IGYGSFAHCTA
+2514 
-2525 LQSLN
+2525 
-2530 IPESVTFIG
+2530 
-2539 EGAFEN
+2539 
-2545 CSAPLVLN
+2545 
-2553 TPNLQTLSGAAF
+2553 
-2565 NGSGLVEIKS
+2565 
-2575 IGKITTIESG
+2575 
-2585 TSSPFYNC
+2585 
-2593 TKLKK
+2593 
-2598 VTWSTDTVA
+2598 
-2607 IQAWQFRLCESL
+2607 
-2619 DTVIIPTETVVTLM
+2619 
-2633 NSDAFSETSADLAI
+2633 
-2647 YVLDEL
+2647 
-2653 VDAYKTA
+2653 
-2660 ENWSVHADKIKPL
+2660 
-2673 SEYVE
+2673 